1 MKSRLT
7 PILLALLATVG
18 GVLPVAAQAPT
29 ANLADECV
37 TTFDA
42 NTDYFPEKVTI
53 DAASGFD
60 VEYHNNYKVV
70 TVNTPW
76 QGAEEP
82 LTYVLVQ
89 CGTPAPEGIE
99 ADATIEVPVNSVVSM
114 STSFLPHLSVQRLLD
129 KVVAVDSALYTSNET
144 IIAGVADGTIAEI
157 GGGGGGTEPDIET
170 LIDLEPELVL
180 SQRFSADDTVYPAMQ
195 QAGLPVVI
203 DADFLDATPLGV
215 AEWGKFISVFFNTEA
230 AAQVIF
236 EGVNGRYEAVAT
248 LAKSAESQPTV
259 FANTPFSGTWYMPGG
274 ASYVATLVR
283 DAGGAYLW
291 ADDETTGSIM
301 LSLEEVLDAA
311 VAADY
316 WVNIFQNTAADVLA
330 LDERLDEFAAFKSGQ
345 LYTNNA
351 RLNANYGSDF
361 YENGYANP
369 DVLLAD
375 LVKIFHP
382 DLLPEHELYFYAQL
396 SQ

>member
-7 PILLALLATVG
+7 LLTLALLTTVG
-18 GVLPVAAQAPT
+18 AVLPAAAQSPS
-29 ANLADECV
+29 ANLTDECV
-37 TTFDA
+37 STFDA
-42 NTDYFPEKVTI
+42 NTDYFPEKVTV
-53 DAASGFD
+53 DTASGFD
-60 VEYHNNYKVV
+60 VEYHNNYKIV

-99 ADATIEVPVNSVVSM
+99 ATATIEVPVNSVVSM
-114 STSFLPHLSVQRLLD
+114 STSFLPHLTSQDLLD
-129 KVVAVDSALYTSNET
+129 KVVAVDSALYTSNEA
-144 IIAGVADGTIAEI
+144 IVAGVADGTIAEI
-157 GGGGGGTEPDIET
+157 GGGGGGTEADIEK

-215 AEWGKFISVFFNTEA
+215 AEWGKFISVFFNTESI
-230 AAQVIF
+230 AQEAF
-236 EGVNGRYEAVAT
+236 TGVNTRYEEVAT
-248 LAKSAESQPTV
+248 LAKNAETQPTV

-274 ASYVATLVR
+274 ASYLATLVR
-283 DAGGAYLW
+283 DAGGEYLW

-311 VAADY
+311 ADADY

-330 LDERLDEFAAFKSGQ
+330 LDERLNEFAAFQNGQ
-345 LYTNNA
+345 MYTNNA

-382 DLLPEHELYFYAQL
+382 DLLPEHELYYYAQL
-396 SQ
+396 AQ